1 MNELYFFISIV
12 VYFSLMLLSYKLFG
26 KVGLYCWIS
35 FAMVLANI
43 EALKLV
49 TMFGMP
55 VTLGNALYG
64 TSYIATDILSENH
77 GRRDA
82 KLTVHVGFFALLAFT
97 IMSQIMLIFIP
108 NVEDFASPALQTI
121 FGLSPRLCIAS
132 LVTFAI
138 MQQVDIWLY
147 LKTKEL
153 TKGKHLWL
161 RNNGATLIAQL
172 FDSALF
178 TLLAFVGIFD
188 FKTIINLIFSTYLF
202 KVFVSLLDTPF
213 IYIARRIKPNVLK
226 VLVDDVG

>member
-1 MNELYFFISIV
+1 MNELYFFISII

-64 TSYIATDILSENH
+64 TSYLATDILSENH

-82 KLTVHVGFFALLAFT
+82 RLTVHVGFFALFAFT
-97 IMSQIMLIFIP
+97 VMSQIMLIFIP
-108 NVEDFASPALQTI
+108 NMEDFASPALQTI
-121 FGLSPRLCIAS
+121 FGLSPRLSIAS
-132 LVTFAI
+132 LATFAI

-147 LKTKEL
+147 LKIKEL
-153 TKGKHLWL
+153 TRGKHLWL

-188 FKTIINLIFSTYLF
+188 FNTIISLIFSTYLF
-202 KVFVSLLDTPF
+202 KVFVSMLDTPF
-213 IYIARRIKPNVLK
+213 IYIAKHIKPNALR
-226 VLVDDVG
+226 VLVNDVD